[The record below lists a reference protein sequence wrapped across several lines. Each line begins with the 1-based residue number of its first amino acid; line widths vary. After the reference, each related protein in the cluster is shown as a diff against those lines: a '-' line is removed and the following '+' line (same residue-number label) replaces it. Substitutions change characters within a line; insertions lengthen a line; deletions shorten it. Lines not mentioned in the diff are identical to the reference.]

1 MKYKGLTKD
10 AILAL
15 IKSLAM
21 SKGFYGRLLNALN
34 ENPEQGDEWLQ
45 QMEDMHFRSDID
57 FIMYLEG

>member
-1 MKYKGLTKD
+1 MKYKGLTRD

-15 IKSLAM
+15 IMSLAM
-21 SKGFYGRLLNALN
+21 SQGFYGRLLNALN
-34 ENPEQGDEWLQ
+34 ENPEQGEEWLQ

>member
-1 MKYKGLTKD
+1 MKRD

-21 SKGFYGRLLNALN
+21 SQGFYGRLLNALN
-34 ENPEQGDEWLQ
+34 ENPEQGEEWLQ
-45 QMEDMHFRSDID
+45 QMEDMHFRSNID

>member
-1 MKYKGLTKD
+1 MKYQGLTRD

-15 IKSLAM
+15 IMSLAL
-21 SKGFYGRLLNALN
+21 SQGFYGRLLNALN
-34 ENPEQGDEWLQ
+34 ENPEQGEEWLQ